1 MTLIYLLIIGI
12 LCAATSASHVYIL
25 ITKELSSFEVCV
37 FVFLATVEL
46 IMVAIAAAALAREI

>member
-12 LCAATSASHVYIL
+12 LCAVAGASHVYIL
-25 ITKELSSFEVCV
+25 STSELSATEVCA

-46 IMVAIAAAALAREI
+46 ILFAIAAAALAREI